1 MGCDIHLHFEK
12 RETADTPWRLFEP
25 VVHCPM
31 HSGTDKG
38 CWFCDEEG
46 SAYYGARNYHLFA
59 ILGNV
64 RNAYG
69 FAGFKTADIEFRYIS
84 DRRGLPDDMSPELS
98 AIASEGDFDAG
109 WLGDHSQSH
118 VSLKELVS
126 FDWEQENT
134 LGGIISAKEFIAWDG
149 KAPKNYCSGI
159 SGPDIRVVDYLVPQ
173 LLVAPEPWLA
183 AQGNP
188 SHVRVSWRLPYREA
202 VGEVIFAL
210 IEALKVHGDP
220 GNVRMVFGFDS

>member
-1 MGCDIHLHFEK
+1 MGCDIHLYFEK
-12 RETADTPWRLFEP
+12 RETPDAPWRLFVP

-31 HSGTDKG
+31 HSGVDKK
-38 CWFCDEEG
+38 CWFCDGAG

-69 FAGFKTADIEFRYIS
+69 FAGVKTADREFRYIS
-84 DRRGLPDDMSPELS
+84 DRRGVPEDVSPQLR
-98 AIASEGDFDAG
+98 AIANEEDFDAG
-109 WLGDHSQSH
+109 WLGDHSQTH
-118 VSLKELVS
+118 VSLAELVE

-134 LGGIISAKEFIAWDG
+134 LGGIISAKEFITWDG
-149 KAPKNYCSGI
+149 KAPASYCGGI

-173 LLVAPEPWLA
+173 LLQAPGPWLEA
-183 AQGNP
+183 HGKP
-188 SHVRVSWRLPYREA
+188 SHVRVSWRLSYREA

-210 IEALKVHGDP
+210 IEALKAHGKP
-220 GNVRMVFGFDS
+220 ENVRMVFGFDS